1 MLADGD
7 AHTDIDVD
15 KGVTM
20 GCQLNK
26 GIGDIYYV
34 LRDAVS
40 ATKVKV
46 RTTIWAAAST
56 IIDIN
61 EIIRVFPPSL
71 PEARTDF
78 FIYIF
83 F

>member
-1 MLADGD
+1 MS
-7 AHTDIDVD
+7 I
-15 KGVTM
+15 K
-20 GCQLNK
+20 QRYR
-26 GIGDIYYV
+26 DIYYV

-71 PEARTDF
+71 PEARIDF
-78 FIYIF
+78 LYIYF
-83 F
+83 FFYVLDARGSMKGCLQNH